1 MPLLFTSSEASAF
14 FKSCLNSKLL
24 ALIYILH
31 SYQLVSIQFT
41 NDIPCIPTLKQCKES
56 KIYSFSAFWF
66 HIYIWLLSGFYIKHL
81 FPLLLVYIKWSP
93 ALFVCNS
100 DILAFFTKIEL
111 VEKEYV
117 REQKAAQEEYE
128 VRAASQLWGC
138 FILFLCDYFVILFIF
153 IPFTNI
159 FCTALWSFTTRT
171 LPYIIHTTYLNYS
184 M

>member
-1 MPLLFTSSEASAF
+1 MPLLFTSSKASAF
-14 FKSCLNSKLL
+14 FKSCLNSELL
-24 ALIYILH
+24 ALIYLLH
-31 SYQLVSIQFT
+31 SYQLVSSIHKWYT
-41 NDIPCIPTLKQCKES
+41 LYTHILKQCKES
-56 KIYSFSAFWF
+56 KIYLFSAFWF

-128 VRAASQLWGC
+128 VRAASQLWEC

-153 IPFTNI
+153 YSFHKYLLYSIMI
-159 FCTALWSFTTRT
+159 F
-171 LPYIIHTTYLNYS
+171 HN
-184 M
+184 